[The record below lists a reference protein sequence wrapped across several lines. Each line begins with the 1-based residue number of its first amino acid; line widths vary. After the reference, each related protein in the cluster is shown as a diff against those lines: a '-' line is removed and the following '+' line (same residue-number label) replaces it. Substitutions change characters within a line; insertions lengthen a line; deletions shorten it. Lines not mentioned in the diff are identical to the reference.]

1 MELKDTIR
9 EVLGSKGRNIC
20 AVEPETSVYDALE
33 MMAENDIGALLVMD
47 EGRLLGVMSE
57 RDYARKVILLGKS
70 SRDTLVEEI
79 MHPPQPLASLSTTV
93 SEAMRMMT
101 DARVRH
107 LPVFESG
114 RVTGVVSIGD
124 LVNHVISAQQGTIQA
139 LQAYVS
145 GSYPA

>member
-1 MELKDTIR
+1 MELKDTLR
-9 EVLGSKGRNIC
+9 EVLGNKGRDIC

-33 MMAENDIGALLVMD
+33 TMAENDIGALLVMD
-47 EGRLLGVMSE
+47 EGQLLGIMSE
-57 RDYARKVILLGKS
+57 RDYARKVILVGKS

-79 MHPPQPLASLSTTV
+79 MHAPQPSASLNTTV

-101 DARVRH
+101 EARVRH
-107 LPVFESG
+107 LPVLESG